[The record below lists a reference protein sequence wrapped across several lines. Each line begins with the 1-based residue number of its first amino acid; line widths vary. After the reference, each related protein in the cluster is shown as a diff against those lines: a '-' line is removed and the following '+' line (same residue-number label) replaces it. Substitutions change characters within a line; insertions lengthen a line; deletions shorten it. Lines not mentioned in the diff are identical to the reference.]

1 MRTNA
6 KTNKDTRGTFFTTAN
21 NNARRGGRTR
31 TKSAS
36 SWSSFSS
43 RVPQYAS
50 LIVLRKE
57 CTKRTRTNAITDW
70 MDLNDVDMNEDDDSD
85 EDEDE
90 DDPCVVARDEDD
102 EDDDGDVEASEA
114 TSTKPSSAT
123 TSVTERDD
131 CVEESRETL
140 KKKKKK
146 GKKIKRKKN
155 KTSSGS
161 SLLVFSGG
169 TAMNGICD
177 ALRDYTTSVTHVLP
191 VSDDGGSTSEIIR
204 VSGGPAVGDI
214 RSRCLRLSDESTRE
228 AIAVKGLLAHRL
240 HPTDEELAKNEW
252 YKIQEG
258 DSPLW
263 DGIDNAYATII
274 RRFLVHFHTEVTTNT
289 HKERFAFVNGSI
301 GNFFFAGARMFFR
314 SMEAAIFLYARV
326 SKLPRETMVVP
337 CIECEDNERV
347 TINAE
352 LTDGTILR
360 GQNDISHPS
369 VDKKS
374 FTKQFHVE
382 DGRQEVPSVFSK
394 EFWTD
399 IIESGEFPEIEGKE
413 FWGGIPQSTDGHAR
427 VRDAL
432 ADGNLSS
439 ASELIQS
446 RLVDLTLRPLSVW
459 DVDKAVTASEKLD
472 SPIKRIYYATGDGS
486 DSASNEIGEIFPRA
500 NKTMLKQLET
510 SDAII
515 YGMGS
520 LYTSIV
526 PNLILRNVG
535 ETIAQRNC
543 PKILL
548 FNGSVDRETSGMSAA
563 DYILAIVDAL
573 NRKHTEYAID
583 FHVSE
588 YVTHILTPDGG
599 QFIVDDDAIKAAE
612 LTRDKVRVVKSE
624 LKKKKK
630 EKTANGRYAPSELVK
645 AISAV
650 VDENKNN
657 NSNNT
662 NNSDISLA
670 VVAESESD
678 AEKESL
684 SSSSSS
690 PR

>member
-6 KTNKDTRGTFFTTAN
+6 KTNKDTLRTFFTTAN

-90 DDPCVVARDEDD
+90 DDPCVVARDEDE

-114 TSTKPSSAT
+114 TSMKPSSAT

-228 AIAVKGLLAHRL
+228 ATAVKALLAHRL

-326 SKLPRETMVVP
+326 SKLPR
-337 CIECEDNERV
+337 
-347 TINAE
+347 
-352 LTDGTILR
+352 
-360 GQNDISHPS
+360 
-369 VDKKS
+369 
-374 FTKQFHVE
+374 
-382 DGRQEVPSVFSK
+382 
-394 EFWTD
+394 
-399 IIESGEFPEIEGKE
+399 
-413 FWGGIPQSTDGHAR
+413 
-427 VRDAL
+427 
-432 ADGNLSS
+432 
-439 ASELIQS
+439 
-446 RLVDLTLRPLSVW
+446 
-459 DVDKAVTASEKLD
+459 
-472 SPIKRIYYATGDGS
+472 
-486 DSASNEIGEIFPRA
+486 
-500 NKTMLKQLET
+500 
-510 SDAII
+510 
-515 YGMGS
+515 
-520 LYTSIV
+520 
-526 PNLILRNVG
+526 
-535 ETIAQRNC
+535 
-543 PKILL
+543 
-548 FNGSVDRETSGMSAA
+548 
-563 DYILAIVDAL
+563 
-573 NRKHTEYAID
+573 
-583 FHVSE
+583 
-588 YVTHILTPDGG
+588 
-599 QFIVDDDAIKAAE
+599 
-612 LTRDKVRVVKSE
+612 
-624 LKKKKK
+624 
-630 EKTANGRYAPSELVK
+630 
-645 AISAV
+645 
-650 VDENKNN
+650 
-657 NSNNT
+657 
-662 NNSDISLA
+662 
-670 VVAESESD
+670 
-678 AEKESL
+678 
-684 SSSSSS
+684 
-690 PR
+690 